1 MGTGL
6 AASWRPCT
14 TSWRHCLHHL
24 GRGLVLEAPI
34 ARDEETR
41 ALALKSRHH
50 ISSEEQH
57 FVFVLLQGDQ
67 GIHEACDPN
76 NPPHIGGQRA
86 FAASPSPAKLEP
98 FQGKSLTSITRQI
111 LDNLFG
117 NHIMFYNSCSQVSKV
132 FGKMKGQFTNSTMG
146 SKLSSWPVQIGICLY
161 SISHGRPPCRS
172 ACWWSRCSL
181 CPALRHHDLLDEL
194 SKSDIFFCIAGE
206 RPNIEGFLR
215 LTQKPWIK
223 QYWQLQHVMC
233 NLNWNG

>member
-14 TSWRHCLHHL
+14 SSWRHCLHHL

-76 NPPHIGGQRA
+76 NLPHGQGPTVIG
-86 FAASPSPAKLEP
+86 ASPSPAVIAPSVKCVWHIWSYIWKHEYSSVNFFAKDNGHNAAQNQKLSARWTANPPLLQWDPGCHHAQYKLE
-98 FQGKSLTSITRQI
+98 FACIQSGMQGHPGEEHA
-111 LDNLFG
+111 DG
-117 NHIMFYNSCSQVSKV
+117 ADVH
-132 FGKMKGQFTNSTMG
+132 
-146 SKLSSWPVQIGICLY
+146 PV
-161 SISHGRPPCRS
+161 HP
-172 ACWWSRCSL
+172 
-181 CPALRHHDLLDEL
+181 
-194 SKSDIFFCIAGE
+194 SDAW
-206 RPNIEGFLR
+206 FL
-215 LTQKPWIK
+215 
-223 QYWQLQHVMC
+223 
-233 NLNWNG
+233 